1 MRHRECPHVT
11 KGGTKWA
18 AGLTPIP
25 SPCESLM
32 RSRPRATHG
41 LIVVFYFPIKGGEKG
56 LAILAWATP
65 LPLLMTMTVLW
76 DVGGRTDELIALPTP
91 HPQDE
96 RGRGGDDVGWWTM
109 RCLAWRGKIAI
120 ISAVRAFSSSW
131 GTKAALLSRQPGCR
145 LLPLAQ

>member
-1 MRHRECPHVT
+1 MGHP
-11 KGGTKWA
+11 
-18 AGLTPIP
+18 
-25 SPCESLM
+25 
-32 RSRPRATHG
+32 
-41 LIVVFYFPIKGGEKG
+41 
-56 LAILAWATP
+56 LAFADDDGSA
-65 LPLLMTMTVLW
+65 
-76 DVGGRTDELIALPTP
+76 VGCRRQDTDELIALPTP